1 MPRIP
6 PGIFLLRKSKGGEH
20 VPVIRDQDLPA
31 TFNFS
36 GRTFQIDRTRKGRLI
51 MTEVK

>member
-1 MPRIP
+1 MTKMLS
-6 PGIFLLRKSKGGEH
+6 GVYLLRKSKAGES

-31 TFNFS
+31 KFNYA
-36 GRTFQIDRTRKGRLI
+36 GRTFEISRTKKGRLI